1 MPSQDEIWRL
11 SIAADAPLQVCSCEM
26 RAAAF
31 KASALDNLT
40 FALRDLSK
48 LRAGMLEGGVTS
60 MAVMADSTIA
70 DIRQLLLFVES
81 HSKWWAFREHV
92 LHNKAVMSDAD
103 ALLAAGRIV
112 GQKIHRSL
120 KRARTV

>member
-1 MPSQDEIWRL
+1 
-11 SIAADAPLQVCSCEM
+11 
-26 RAAAF
+26 
-31 KASALDNLT
+31 
-40 FALRDLSK
+40 
-48 LRAGMLEGGVTS
+48 